1 MYRVRKVLGN
11 NAILVIDENEKQESI
26 FIGTGVGFGR
36 RVNMLVDIDEAS
48 NVRYIQEKGIDV
60 TSQVVKN
67 DSVYLEIASKIISEA
82 CNAFDNFDRSIL
94 ITLADHIA
102 FAVKRME
109 SGLVI
114 NNPFKND
121 IRIMFKEEYDIAKR
135 SADIISDEINIDI
148 NEDEVSYI
156 TLHLHSAR
164 SDMKI
169 DESLLLATI
178 INESMSEIEGMLNIK
193 INVDSLSYSRLLT
206 HLKYLL
212 LRCKMKEKLKI
223 DMNEFTRN
231 NFPVSYSLATG
242 IIKRFEKQL
251 GNVIDESEIGYLA
264 IHIERICKDQE
275 F

>member
-1 MYRVRKVLGN
+1 MRLDTLFQQNKLTLSFEVFPPKTDTALEKVKHATEAVARLHPSFMSVTYGAGGS
-11 NAILVIDENEKQESI
+11 AIGQQSTCNL
-26 FIGTGVGFGR
+26 
-36 RVNMLVDIDEAS
+36 
-48 NVRYIQEKGIDV
+48 VRYIQEKGIDV

-148 NEDEVSYI
+148 NEDE
-156 TLHLHSAR
+156 T
-164 SDMKI
+164 
-169 DESLLLATI
+169 
-178 INESMSEIEGMLNIK
+178 
-193 INVDSLSYSRLLT
+193 
-206 HLKYLL
+206 
-212 LRCKMKEKLKI
+212 
-223 DMNEFTRN
+223 
-231 NFPVSYSLATG
+231 
-242 IIKRFEKQL
+242 
-251 GNVIDESEIGYLA
+251 NVILLWKFS
-264 IHIERICKDQE
+264 
-275 F
+275 FT

>member
-1 MYRVRKVLGN
+1 MYKVRKVLGN
-11 NAILVIDENEKQESI
+11 NAILVIDEDGKQESI

-36 RVNMLVDIDEAS
+36 RINMLVDIDEV
-48 NVRYIQEKGIDV
+48 NTVRYIQEKGIDV
-60 TSQVVKN
+60 SSKASKN
-67 DSVYLEIASKIISEA
+67 DSVFLEIASGIISEA
-82 CNAFDNFDRSIL
+82 VKEFDNFDKSIL
-94 ITLADHIA
+94 LTLADHIA

-121 IRIMFKEEYDIAKR
+121 IRIMFMEEYDIARR
-135 SADIISDEINIDI
+135 SACIIEDKIGLEI
-148 NEDEVSYI
+148 NEDEISYI

-178 INESMSEIEGMLNIK
+178 INESISEIEQILNIT

-206 HLKYLL
+206 HLKYLM

-231 NFPVSYSLATG
+231 KFPVSYSLASG
-242 IIKRFEKQL
+242 IINRFEKQL
-251 GNVIDESEIGYLA
+251 KLVIDDNEIGYLA
-264 IHIERICKDQE
+264 MHIERICTD
-275 F
+275 

>member
-1 MYRVRKVLGN
+1 
-11 NAILVIDENEKQESI
+11 
-26 FIGTGVGFGR
+26 
-36 RVNMLVDIDEAS
+36 
-48 NVRYIQEKGIDV
+48 
-60 TSQVVKN
+60 
-67 DSVYLEIASKIISEA
+67 
-82 CNAFDNFDRSIL
+82 
-94 ITLADHIA
+94 
-102 FAVKRME
+102 
-109 SGLVI
+109 
-114 NNPFKND
+114 
-121 IRIMFKEEYDIAKR
+121 
-135 SADIISDEINIDI
+135 
-148 NEDEVSYI
+148 
-156 TLHLHSAR
+156 
-164 SDMKI
+164 MKI

-251 GNVIDESEIGYLA
+251 GTVIDESEIGYLA
-264 IHIERICKDQE
+264 IHIERICVDQE

>member
-36 RVNMLVDIDEAS
+36 RVNMLVDIDEES

-148 NEDEVSYI
+148 N
-156 TLHLHSAR
+156 
-164 SDMKI
+164 
-169 DESLLLATI
+169 
-178 INESMSEIEGMLNIK
+178 
-193 INVDSLSYSRLLT
+193 VDSLSYSRLLT

-251 GNVIDESEIGYLA
+251 GTVIDESEIGYLA
-264 IHIERICKDQE
+264 IHIERICADQE